1 MAQFVVLNVVAC
13 QPSARDSLVAE
24 LSGRMTEISAAG
36 APGFAGAEVL
46 AGEDG
51 QSVATLTRW
60 RDRSAFEA
68 FRADQRVRQRLADM
82 LDHHPR
88 ISFFESALRLPTGGR

>member
-1 MAQFVVLNVVAC
+1 MGEFVVLNVMAC
-13 QPSARDSLVAE
+13 EPPARDALVAD
-24 LSGRMTEISAAG
+24 LRGRMTEMSAAG

-51 QSVATLTRW
+51 KSVATLTRW
-60 RDRSAFEA
+60 RDRAAFEA
-68 FRADQRVRQRLADM
+68 FRADERVRRRLVEA

-88 ISFFESALRLPTGGR
+88 ISFFESALRLTAAGG

>member
-1 MAQFVVLNVVAC
+1 MGEFVVLNVVAC
-13 QPSARDSLVAE
+13 EPSARDALVAD
-24 LSGRMTEISAAG
+24 LGIRMTRIPGAG

-51 QSVATLTRW
+51 RSVATLTRW
-60 RDRSAFEA
+60 RDRAAFEA
-68 FRADQRVRQRLADM
+68 FRADERVRRRLAEA

-88 ISFFESALRLPTGGR
+88 ISFFESALRVPAGGG

>member
-1 MAQFVVLNVVAC
+1 MTQFVVLNVVAC
-13 QPSARDSLVAE
+13 EPSARESLVAE
-24 LSGRMTEISAAG
+24 LSGRMTEMSASR
-36 APGFAGAEVL
+36 APGFVGAEVL

-60 RDRSAFEA
+60 RDRAAFEA
-68 FRADQRVRQRLADM
+68 FRADERVRERLVEV